1 MTGLSQENAEPL
13 PASRNVA
20 SEGSLF
26 ARARVWP
33 VALTLVLVAVL
44 ALAVRWPTTQRGFFH
59 WDEAQYVFAVQPGVL
74 KLRETLGV
82 QAWPRL
88 FAERPPFNKEP
99 VPYFAFSA
107 KPGYD
112 MLVMLY
118 GTVAGL
124 TPDSIGVLSLF
135 FGLGTVLVLYFL
147 ASEVFDARVALAA
160 GTILSVS
167 TYHAFYSGSQSP
179 VAMGTFFL
187 LFGTYLYLHT
197 FDDPS
202 LPRLA
207 MAGLV
212 LAYAYGCHYN
222 LLPYVLVIFG
232 IHAARALVVP
242 HAGGIRGLAVMGLSF
257 LSLIGI
263 FELFYGLLL
272 PFAYA
277 HLPGGRGAYLA
288 QLWNMMGYFRWVTPS
303 GFERF
308 PALLSDSE
316 GVAVLAL
323 ALFGWGFSLR
333 RGLQDWK
340 VAVLLMLPAAHFLSA
355 VYAGFSGSPVFSR
368 MIIAILP
375 FIALWGG
382 VGMARLVD
390 MARVRLRV
398 RFAGSVALAAG
409 IALVLMIGLPRAWAV
424 VHLKGGYEESARY
437 VLAHGG
443 QQVTLGLP
451 VEQYDL
457 GSFRGT
463 YPLPTSLEALRV
475 LHQETGVRL
484 LVLDHRVHILEEW
497 GHPLGPMV
505 REFERS
511 HQPMAVISNPLAATL
526 LIAAENA
533 MSRDALARTLAD
545 PRSAEIRIYDL
556 DDFLGGR

>member
-1 MTGLSQENAEPL
+1 MREW
-13 PASRNVA
+13 PA
-20 SEGSLF
+20 
-26 ARARVWP
+26 
-33 VALTLVLVAVL
+33 ALTLVLVVVL
-44 ALAVRWPTTQRGFFH
+44 AVTIRLPTTQRGFFH

-74 KLRETLGV
+74 KLREALGL
-82 QAWPRL
+82 QDWPRL

-118 GTVAGL
+118 GTVVGL
-124 TPDSIGVLSLF
+124 TPDSIGLLSLF
-135 FGLGTVLVLYFL
+135 FGLGTVLVLCLL
-147 ASEVFDARVALAA
+147 ASGVFDDRVALAGGA
-160 GTILSVS
+160 ILSVS

-179 VAMGTFFL
+179 VVMGTFFL
-187 LFGTYLYLHT
+187 LLGTYLYLPT
-197 FDDPS
+197 FDGPS
-202 LPRLA
+202 FPRLA
-207 MAGLV
+207 MVGLV
-212 LAYAYGCHYN
+212 LGYAYGCHYN

-242 HAGGIRGLAVMGLSF
+242 RAGGICGLAVMGVSF
-257 LSLIGI
+257 LSLIGV
-263 FELFYGLLL
+263 FELFYRLLL
-272 PFAYA
+272 PFAYT
-277 HLPGGRGAYLA
+277 HLPSGRGAYLA
-288 QLWNMMGYFRWVTPS
+288 QLWNMMGYFRWVAPS

-308 PALLSDSE
+308 PTLLSDSE

-323 ALFGWGFSLR
+323 ALFGWGSSLR

-340 VAVLLMLPAAHFLSA
+340 AAVLLLLPAAHFLSA

-368 MIIAILP
+368 MIVAILP

-382 VGMARLVD
+382 VGVARLAD
-390 MARVRLRV
+390 MGKVRLQV
-398 RFAGSVALAAG
+398 RYAGSVALAAG

-424 VHLKGGYEESARY
+424 VHLKAGYQESARY
-437 VLAHGG
+437 VLMHGG

-457 GSFRGT
+457 GSFQGT
-463 YPLPTSLEALRV
+463 YPLPTSLDALHA
-475 LHQETGVRL
+475 LHQDVGVKL

-497 GHPLGPMV
+497 GHPLGPVV

-511 HQPMAVISNPLAATL
+511 HQPEAVIANPLAATL

-545 PRSAEIRIYDL
+545 PRSAQIRIYDL
-556 DDFLGGR
+556 DDFLRDR